1 MNATA
6 IIIPAHNEETAL
18 PHLLQQL
25 STRQKSTIIIDDG
38 STDSTFHIANKS
50 KCHVLKNKQRQ
61 GVSQSIREGLE
72 YALQAGFDKAVCID
86 ADGQHDVTFLDLFE
100 KRLQEFD
107 FVIGNRFYTE
117 SDVPDVKRTANLLGA
132 KIINRIFNT
141 SFTDVSCGFRGIHIT
156 PQLIDVLKESNEYSI
171 IFDTLIY
178 ALENKKSIGIVKMP
192 AIYDPS
198 RLYTTSE
205 QELKSFIFAIN
216 RIEKVIPDN
225 LKKPID
231 MINRAILENCDF
243 YITLDEIKYYGFY
256 ISRANGYIIQSSG
269 H

>member
-100 KRLQEFD
+100 KRIQALDKEIEEEATRKAQRSLRKAKTQKEKEMIKKEKEKD
-107 FVIGNRFYTE
+107 KLIN
-117 SDVPDVKRTANLLGA
+117 DMA
-132 KIINRIFNT
+132 KIILEGNKRYL
-141 SFTDVSCGFRGIHIT
+141 G
-156 PQLIDVLKESNEYSI
+156 KELTEKAI
-171 IFDTLIY
+171 
-178 ALENKKSIGIVKMP
+178 EN
-192 AIYDPS
+192 
-198 RLYTTSE
+198 LE
-205 QELKSFIFAIN
+205 QEGGKKDDKKQE
-216 RIEKVIPDN
+216 EK
-225 LKKPID
+225 
-231 MINRAILENCDF
+231 
-243 YITLDEIKYYGFY
+243 
-256 ISRANGYIIQSSG
+256 Q
-269 H
+269 